1 MNSKTHL
8 ARFFAQAGNK
18 LASVSR
24 RLAPSEPALP
34 ANRFL
39 SFFYP
44 GHFYSPIPDPEFVDK
59 NAETLFKTDIMSLP
73 GIDDNWPG
81 QLELLRQMLDRAND
95 YQPLFSRA
103 EGESGGARFFSDNT
117 FFKEFDTFVYCD
129 FLRRFQPRQIVE
141 VGSGFTSA
149 LALDVAEKFI
159 QSRPRFVFI
168 EPFPDRLRGLI
179 KPHEL
184 ANISIHERPVQ
195 QVDKSVFKNL
205 GAGDFLF
212 VDSSHVS
219 KIGSDVNFLFLDVL
233 PELAQGVIVHIHD
246 IFWPFE
252 YPKAWLDEGRI
263 WNEAYLLRG
272 MLAHSSRYRILFF
285 NSEMKV
291 RRPEML
297 QQLPD
302 WAKPGQAQSIW
313 LEVVA

>member
-8 ARFFAQAGNK
+8 ARFRRPENK
-18 LASVSR
+18 LATLSR
-24 RLAPSEPALP
+24 RLAPLEPALP
-34 ANRFL
+34 AEPFSVVFIRGVFTAPFPFRN
-39 SFFYP
+39 Y
-44 GHFYSPIPDPEFVDK
+44 VDK
-59 NAETLFKTDIMSLP
+59 SAETLFKTDIMSLP

-81 QLELLRQMLDRAND
+81 QWNCCGRCLT
-95 YQPLFSRA
+95 
-103 EGESGGARFFSDNT
+103 ARTTINRCSAAPRRSPAARVFSDNT
-117 FFKEFDTFVYCD
+117 FFKGFDAFVYCG

-149 LALDVAEKFI
+149 LALDVAEKSSSPI
-159 QSRPRFVFI
+159 PVFVFI
-168 EPFPDRLRGLI
+168 EPFLGRLRGLI
-179 KPHEL
+179 
-184 ANISIHERPVQ
+184 NPVTWPIFPSTSDRCKK
-195 QVDKSVFKNL
+195 VDKSVFKNL

-212 VDSSHVS
+212 IDSSHVS

-291 RRPEML
+291 RLREML
-297 QQLPD
+297 QQLPE
-302 WAKPGQAQSIW
+302 WAKPGQAQSLW